1 MMGRKGAVGVGVMGL
16 TFLFGFI
23 GVASAD
29 ATTTTCAGDAAP
41 ATVLSL
47 PDLANHSLVGD
58 ELRNTRWNSLG
69 VKHYQ
74 SGQIELAL
82 QYFTVGTKAKP
93 MDVELWR
100 NLGVALNDAGDIAR
114 GKYGP
119 EVASSKFDGG
129 GRLVATAFLCEA
141 VAALELSSALGG
153 EQSIPPELFGAFR
166 EMYSSEGDA
175 CASASSSATECF
187 EKACDAGRA
196 SRYGRARLA
205 LADSD
210 HFSAVDLLC
219 VLDATEMTV
228 RPKAWERE
236 RQALSAHS
244 AFTIW
249 ALFRVCGVVAV
260 TDVLEGEAV
269 ERVSDGANAYMIERQ
284 ADIDAL
290 RAANDA
296 STDEDGVPSEGSSIS
311 LRDLTGNA
319 KRYGI
324 KLPFE
329 RAPFTESVVDD
340 ENLLSLVKMLS
351 LSDQLTLDTYN
362 TVVSLPGCVRMH
374 WHADVDDP
382 FDFLS
387 RLTRTPTHFSPPGV
401 VVLVPLTDVNS
412 TNGPTAFRMGSH
424 VRVRGNKASDAQ
436 HDPKWLSP
444 YAPIDDDFMRRT
456 ESRSLSRG
464 GVLFSSTCESYTGA
478 ARIMATRIGTCSISA
493 TRCDGTRTS
502 STLTR
507 RIRMSGRS

>member
-1 MMGRKGAVGVGVMGL
+1 
-16 TFLFGFI
+16 
-23 GVASAD
+23 
-29 ATTTTCAGDAAP
+29 
-41 ATVLSL
+41 
-47 PDLANHSLVGD
+47 
-58 ELRNTRWNSLG
+58 
-69 VKHYQ
+69 
-74 SGQIELAL
+74 
-82 QYFTVGTKAKP
+82 
-93 MDVELWR
+93 
-100 NLGVALNDAGDIAR
+100 
-114 GKYGP
+114 
-119 EVASSKFDGG
+119 
-129 GRLVATAFLCEA
+129 
-141 VAALELSSALGG
+141 
-153 EQSIPPELFGAFR
+153 
-166 EMYSSEGDA
+166 
-175 CASASSSATECF
+175 
-187 EKACDAGRA
+187 
-196 SRYGRARLA
+196 
-205 LADSD
+205 
-210 HFSAVDLLC
+210 
-219 VLDATEMTV
+219 MTV

-387 RLTRTPTHFSPPGV
+387 RLTRTPS
-401 VVLVPLTDVNS
+401 LL
-412 TNGPTAFRMGSH
+412 AAGSRCPRAAH
-424 VRVRGNKASDAQ
+424 RRELDEWADG
-436 HDPKWLSP
+436 LP
-444 YAPIDDDFMRRT
+444 YGIARACARQQPRR
-456 ESRSLSRG
+456 
-464 GVLFSSTCESYTGA
+464 A
-478 ARIMATRIGTCSISA
+478 ARSKVAKP
-493 TRCDGTRTS
+493 
-502 STLTR
+502 
-507 RIRMSGRS
+507 IRA